1 MKRVLLVWLF
11 LIQCSS
17 INAHSL
23 GVVGAVFPIQ
33 EKSFLKLIYER
44 LTQLKTQG
52 AIEQLNQ
59 QWVKEV
65 AAHANRPNPLN
76 LARIMHSRHHY
87 YVPELVLTDAIKD
100 STGRMLYAKGT
111 RVNALEKLLSYQP
124 CWLFFN
130 ADDEAQIRW
139 AKKKAKGCINSK
151 YILTG
156 GSISQAETT
165 LNVPIYFDQA
175 GRITQKLRITAVPTQ
190 VTRLDNQL
198 VIHEAAIKENGDEA

>member
-1 MKRVLLVWLF
+1 MKRVLFLWL
-11 LIQCSS
+11 LLAQCSL

-23 GVVGAVFPIQ
+23 GVVGAVFPIK

-44 LTQLKTQG
+44 LTALKNQG
-52 AIEQLNQ
+52 AMEQLNQ

-65 AAHANRPNPLN
+65 AAHANRPRALN
-76 LARIMHSRHHY
+76 LVRTMHSRHHY
-87 YVPELVLTDAIKD
+87 YVPELVLADAIKD
-100 STGRMLYAKGT
+100 STGRTLYAKGT
-111 RVNALEKLLSYQP
+111 RVNALKQLLSYQP

-139 AKKKAKGCINSK
+139 AKKKAQQCINPK

-156 GSISQAETT
+156 GAISQAETT
-165 LNVPIYFDQA
+165 LNAAIYFDQS

-190 VTRLDNQL
+190 VTRLDHQL
-198 VIHEAAIKENGDEA
+198 VIHEVAIKENGDEA